1 MNSMREEYARKRA
14 EAIRELASLKYKLY
28 SKGCT
33 VETINRAYL
42 LKIKYNL

>member
-1 MNSMREEYARKRA
+1 MKDYRQEYARKRA
-14 EAIRELASLKYKLY
+14 EAIRELASLRYRLI